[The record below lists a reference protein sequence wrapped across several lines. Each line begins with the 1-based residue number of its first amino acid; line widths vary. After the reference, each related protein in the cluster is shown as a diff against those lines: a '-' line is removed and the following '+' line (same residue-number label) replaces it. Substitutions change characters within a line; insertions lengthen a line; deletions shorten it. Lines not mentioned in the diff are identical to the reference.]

1 MTKLRDGGYYVTIA
15 GGLGTVRAGRHQNS
29 FINSATN
36 LDNVKVGS
44 LDRPRASFLD
54 HFSERRVSAQLLDA
68 LAELGSAG
76 KLRMPALDVFTL
88 PEAAAA
94 FAHMDV
100 PNRLGKTVISV
111 ANGTR
116 V

>member
-44 LDRPRASFLD
+44 LERSRASFLRAQAFNYPYFPRFLSI
-54 HFSERRVSAQLLDA
+54 FSRFPLDFWPCS
-68 LAELGSAG
+68 LDSWRPDAE
-76 KLRMPALDVFTL
+76 
-88 PEAAAA
+88 
-94 FAHMDV
+94 
-100 PNRLGKTVISV
+100 
-111 ANGTR
+111 NGR
-116 V
+116 KMGENG